1 MSQSLSECLYHI
13 QMSFKCLKILKLS
26 VHLFTSIQSD
36 LLPKQSF
43 VIIFSLYSL
52 TFRTLLVAIDFYSI
66 FACYGSQW
74 LPDTVWRS
82 TFFKKT
88 YFVFSRGEKKLIQVW
103 NNLRLSKWWQ
113 NVIFW
118 GWTIKGFLKFFF
130 YFQCLRFLDPTVIK
144 ALSLLES

>member
-66 FACYGSQW
+66 FCMLWKSMATRHCLVIHIFQ
-74 LPDTVWRS
+74 
-82 TFFKKT
+82 KKIFCV
-88 YFVFSRGEKKLIQVW
+88 YQGEKNLIQVW
-103 NNLRLSKWWQ
+103 NNLRVSKWWQ
-113 NVIFW
+113 IVIFL
-118 GWTIKGFLKFFF
+118 GWTIKGYFTFFF
-130 YFQCLRFLDPTVIK
+130 FFQCLRFLDPTVIK